1 MPMGLTS
8 YARKFIAEHQ
18 LKLGALAQ
26 PVRVAVTGGTVS
38 PGIYE
43 VLDVLGRER
52 SLARLR
58 VARARLDTD
67 AARARP

>member
-1 MPMGLTS
+1 
-8 YARKFIAEHQ
+8 
-18 LKLGALAQ
+18 
-26 PVRVAVTGGTVS
+26 VRVAVTGGTVS

-58 VARARLDTD
+58 AAGSRLGRAPS
-67 AARARP
+67 AALP